1 MRPFW
6 KFAKPTGPGFGIN
19 KNFYLTVLSTH
30 PGLPAI
36 ADVAN
41 PKGQGGAV
49 EAFGVPLVDGNDKR
63 LLEQP
68 MQRGKYAI
76 ASKDRKTIIN
86 LTVAAPQ
93 DAGFSGAAIASSLDP
108 RFNAPIL
115 IERLQR
121 TSMMLQFRFESH
133 DPDVYPALDLI
144 LTLAKR
150 CGTMTDAV
158 IADPLSERYLLPDQ
172 LFMIPRLDP
181 VVDCREH
188 IFVHE
193 AKGRIYTKGM
203 SKILQSELLIED
215 CPESLR
221 QIAGG
226 FLITIA
232 QTVFMGHPVA
242 KGQKIGGFTL
252 SEFSPGV
259 FKLNPDGGSLE
270 EALQKGIL

>member
-36 ADVAN
+36 ANIAN

-49 EAFGVPLVDGNDKR
+49 EAFGVPLVQGNDKR

-76 ASKDRKTIIN
+76 ASKDRKTVIN

-93 DAGFSGAAIASSLDP
+93 DAGFSGQAIASSLDP
-108 RFNAPIL
+108 RFHAPAL

-121 TSMMLQFRFESH
+121 TTMMLQFRFESH
-133 DPDVYPALDLI
+133 DPDVYPALDLL
-144 LTLAKR
+144 LTLVKK

-158 IADPLSERYLLPDQ
+158 VADPLSERYLLPDQ
-172 LFMIPRLDP
+172 VFLNPRLDP
-181 VVDCREH
+181 LVDCREH

-193 AKGRIYTKGM
+193 ANGRIYTKGM
-203 SKILQSELLIED
+203 SKILQSDFLVEN
-215 CPESLR
+215 CPDSSK
-221 QIAGG
+221 QVAGG
-226 FLITIA
+226 FLVTLA
-232 QTVFMGHPVA
+232 QAVFMGHPVTR
-242 KGQKIGGFTL
+242 GQKIGGFTL
-252 SEFSPGV
+252 IEFAPNV
-259 FKLNPDGGSLE
+259 LKLEPEGGSLE
-270 EALQKGIL
+270 QALQRGIL